1 MDNNKRSL
9 CSTCIHVSSCS
20 LTSNKVFIWSCSEF
34 EDEEITEN
42 KRLAPTIKDFDI
54 IKNKRKLELI

>member
-1 MDNNKRSL
+1 MDTIKRSL

-34 EDEEITEN
+34 EHEEITEN
-42 KRLAPTIKDFDI
+42 KRPTSTIKNFDV
-54 IKNKRKLELI
+54 IKNKKELELI